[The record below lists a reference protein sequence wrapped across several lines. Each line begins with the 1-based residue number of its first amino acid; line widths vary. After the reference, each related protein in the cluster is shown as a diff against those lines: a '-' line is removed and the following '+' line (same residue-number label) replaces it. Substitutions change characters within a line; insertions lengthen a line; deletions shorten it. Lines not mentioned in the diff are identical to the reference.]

1 MREASPESVQQAVV
15 EAANEWSSQRR
26 RNCNSKQRPKKQ
38 GIDVTGRGGTERR
51 MRRPTYAGYKGLF
64 PSLLWGR
71 RDTALGFAARGYV
84 CSLRVALAFLGD
96 DVRLGGDPRRWDVLG
111 MERGSSRAE
120 VTAGVPVCQN
130 RRFGVTPSLGGE
142 SEYAMGA
149 DGIMR
154 RRAEISQ
161 SSSRSGSRVVSKVVE
176 RVLHT
181 DSGPDQQMD
190 VDSSQARDKGVNGIA
205 KQVDLPGEEVG
216 RDDRLH
222 VHLDRQGPL
231 PSV

>member
-1 MREASPESVQQAVV
+1 MLLLGSKSTHEPLTRRRKNRTCCLLLVPSLGGGEEQRATRMREASPESVRQAVV

-38 GIDVTGRGGTERR
+38 
-51 MRRPTYAGYKGLF
+51 
-64 PSLLWGR
+64 
-71 RDTALGFAARGYV
+71 
-84 CSLRVALAFLGD
+84 
-96 DVRLGGDPRRWDVLG
+96 
-111 MERGSSRAE
+111 
-120 VTAGVPVCQN
+120 
-130 RRFGVTPSLGGE
+130 GE

-161 SSSRSGSRVVSKVVE
+161 SSSRSGSRVVAKVVE
-176 RVLHT
+176 RAVHT
-181 DSGPDQQMD
+181 DGGPDQQTD
-190 VDSSQARDKGVNGIA
+190 VDSSQARDKGANGIA
-205 KQVDLPGEEVG
+205 KQVDLPGGEVG